1 MPSHRRLI
9 WVPAQPLP
17 FCRKMNIKSK
27 FLLFLWQR
35 KVTCWKVPVLYIDP
49 SRKSVNKT
57 HKQLEA
63 GTRLWLPRGTTKQ
76 GGGPQRRGSHEELH
90 HWTGAAT
97 CIAWLSSRKEEK
109 QIVSPTT
116 FHTELMH
123 KPFLIAP
130 HSLGKVYPTES
141 SSASW
146 HSFSLLNMVQLYFL
160 VY

>member
-17 FCRKMNIKSK
+17 CCRKMNIKSK

-35 KVTCWKVPVLYIDP
+35 KITCWKVPVLYIDP

-76 GGGPQRRGSHEELH
+76 GCGPQRRGSHQSRSYI
-90 HWTGAAT
+90 TGAAT

-141 SSASW
+141 SSADIA
-146 HSFSLLNMVQLYFL
+146 LAC
-160 VY
+160 